1 VAFCNG
7 MIARAD
13 GSLYIY
19 YASSDT
25 RLHVA
30 ETTVD
35 KLVDYCLN
43 TPSDPLSSAKCV
55 AQRNKMIEKNLKLIG
70 KSKDGL
76 LKACRD

>member
-1 VAFCNG
+1 

-30 ETTVD
+30 ETTRGE
-35 KLVDYCLN
+35 
-43 TPSDPLSSAKCV
+43 AG
-55 AQRNKMIEKNLKLIG
+55 R
-70 KSKDGL
+70 L
-76 LKACRD
+76 LPEYAGRPADQPEVRGAAEQADREESEDH